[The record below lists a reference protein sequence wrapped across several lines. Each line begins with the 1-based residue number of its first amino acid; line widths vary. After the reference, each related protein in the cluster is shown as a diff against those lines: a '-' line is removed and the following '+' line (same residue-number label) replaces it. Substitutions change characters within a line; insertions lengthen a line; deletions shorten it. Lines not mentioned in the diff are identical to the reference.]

1 MMISNFKVFVT
12 KNGDGAIT
20 YTKNNIHYRVF
31 LTKYDPVIR
40 EIFNEYYSQLK
51 PFKNRHYAIAQWIV
65 KDIRAKGYVFKAYSN
80 NCMNIRPILSR
91 KAEILSPKEKF
102 ELQIMENLHRRNMEV
117 EVSEFERLIH

>member
-1 MMISNFKVFVT
+1 MMVSNFKVFVT
-12 KNGDGAIT
+12 KNGDGAIS
-20 YTKNNIHYRVF
+20 YTKRDMNYKVF
-31 LTKYDPVIR
+31 LTKEDPVIT

-80 NCMNIRPILSR
+80 NCMNIRPILSN
-91 KAEILSPKEKF
+91 KADSFNHKEIF
-102 ELQIMENLHRRNMEV
+102 QLQIMENLHRKNMEV

>member
-1 MMISNFKVFVT
+1 MLVTNFKVFIT

-20 YTKNNIHYRVF
+20 YTKNDMNYKVF
-31 LTKYDPVIR
+31 LTKDNPVIT

-80 NCMNIRPILSR
+80 NRMNIRPVLSD
-91 KAEILSPKEKF
+91 KADLLTPKEIF